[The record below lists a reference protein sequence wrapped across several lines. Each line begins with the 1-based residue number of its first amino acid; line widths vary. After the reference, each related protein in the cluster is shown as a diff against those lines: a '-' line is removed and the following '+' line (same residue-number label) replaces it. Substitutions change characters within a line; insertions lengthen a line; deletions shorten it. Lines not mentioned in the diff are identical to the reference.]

1 MNEKIG
7 GKVSDSQVHEEL
19 GIAKVVVVVEI
30 AADETCWQW
39 ETRCCCYCRSLAN
52 LIVETQPMYISVSF
66 GKLAYWRE

>member
-1 MNEKIG
+1 MNEKIDG
-7 GKVSDSQVHEEL
+7 RVSDLQLYEGL
-19 GIAKVVVVVEI
+19 GIAKVVVVEI

-66 GKLAYWRE
+66 DKLAYWRK